1 MQIKTRAIENNAVN
15 DEKIRLRNNQA
26 LKGRNNANTADIS
39 LLKVNTTDEAEFGA
53 KPVSAF
59 NPSNANDLVNVG
71 WVQDYVSGVVNLK
84 EAVKCASEANVSLS
98 PAPASIDGYT
108 LQLNDRVLLFG
119 QTDAAENGIYFFDGD
134 DLVRASDFDGS
145 PTNEVKQGSTVDVI
159 NGLVNGNKRFI
170 LTTENP
176 IDLGVDALTFV
187 EIPTGAIVPVEQ
199 EEILTLSAADETNQY
214 VDLANE
220 VLHPSVKVF
229 FSGVLQKKGTDYT
242 LSDIGGVTRITFAG
256 DLADTGAISL
266 VENDVLIVSY
276 ERE

>member
-15 DEKIRLRNNQA
+15 DEKIRLRNNQS

-59 NPSNANDLVNVG
+59 IPSNTNDLVNLG

-84 EAVKCASEANVSLS
+84 EAVKCASSANISLA
-98 PAPASIDGYT
+98 PAPADIDGYT
-108 LQLNDRVLLFG
+108 LQLNDRVLIYG
-119 QTDAAENGIYFFDGD
+119 QTLPEENGIYVFDGT
-134 DLVRASDFDGS
+134 DLVRSSDFDGS

-159 NGLVNGNKRFI
+159 NGLLNGNKRFI

-176 IDLGVDALTFV
+176 INLGVDGLTFV

-242 LSDIGGVTRITFAG
+242 LSDVGGVTRISFAG
-256 DLADTGAISL
+256 DLATAGAISL
-266 VENDVLIVSY
+266 VENDILIVSY